1 MCGPHHTRGGNEKC
15 GFLNLASKPV
25 EMVCQWVGLKTTAIV
40 SWFGPQSQGRQFGA
54 LGLKI
59 TAMIFWFGPQNKG
72 EKVYQFAPKK

>member
-1 MCGPHHTRGGNEKC
+1 
-15 GFLNLASKPV
+15 
-25 EMVCQWVGLKTTAIV
+25 MVCQWVGLKTTAIV

-54 LGLKI
+54 LCLKI